1 MIKKHLLTKQKG
13 IDSCSLLPQKWLVCL
28 LTLLATFVGSG
39 RMWAQDVTEWS
50 HDGQKTSLS
59 ITASK
64 TDGSSIGTYT
74 GYSLKCDAVTYTSA
88 VKMESKTQIAFST
101 TSTSTITIGIALKD
115 TYEYKTTNSI
125 LFDGAKKTGFVTE
138 DEIIDGKNKAVFL
151 TIPNVEAGNHVI
163 ARGSNELGIFYI
175 KVKDTGSSTIGKIN
189 YTSVFN
195 VDKSQDYEIGTNQMR
210 EFTFICHGNQ
220 TPGDKNY
227 LTWALLAH
235 DADDT
240 NTYALLNTVPQVYKN
255 GGSAESTIMYKL
267 SGGSLAEMEAGD
279 WATFRT
285 DMQNAEVNVKVSH
298 SGNKMFVYSIM
309 RANGNTY
316 VYPYEQD
323 INQSSIKVH
332 FTVEG
337 SYLTDFTAKDPVQ
350 AATAQYNI
358 TYTDGCPEEQKTGC
372 TVTMTT
378 EEGVVLTTGTP
389 IGYGEKIIYTASPDI
404 RVNSMGLEGTNPRT
418 VIVSETTAPYN
429 NEVRPTI
436 QFKGKVS
443 PTLSFSPNPYFTYVG
458 ATNVGRADIIGL
470 PGSGWDHLTT
480 TIDGVTLTN
489 TEPIY
494 NGAKKDI
501 ATYNSNTGTWTLG
514 TKSGKITASVTMAD
528 HDNYGEATASYDF
541 IVKPGALAGS
551 TYNTSLDF
559 TTYIDEAGIQEAFG
573 NENGANG
580 DIVGKDISIDENI
593 SIISW
598 APGIYGETTS
608 SGTTIRLVGKDL
620 VVGAKPGFLITGV
633 RLNLGQR
640 NSNSVNYKIN
650 NIWNTATRVDNAVT
664 LGATELGDGV
674 SGISFART
682 GGSEQVFVKSIEI
695 NYIQASFSAH
705 DYSVNLLDI
714 KKTTGMPTMPGAT
727 YTSNNEK
734 IVRVDPST
742 GALTLLKTGMTSIS
756 GTVNGVTDSYN
767 ITVWADDA
775 TETIT
780 ENGTQYNVT
789 GDGKLPSNFVTSIP
803 YITLQYGASGET
815 AIVRSINGGHGVNVI
830 GAADGN
836 VGSIVPNSETNP
848 TSGTYYVFTPE
859 LSGEL
864 TVSGYF
870 NATGSHS
877 AWMYE
882 YNKETGAVG
891 THITNGT
898 WERNTSSLVTNT
910 VNVEAGKTYLLMA
923 VLEAGH
929 ENVFWLQSFK
939 FVPNLK
945 FVNKSVVVENKA
957 SQAATFT
964 IPAQVVDGTNSGD
977 GTTYSVKVVKDTGS
991 NLSAS
996 VSGSTIT
1003 ISSPTDADGGAI
1015 IVTATVRSTSGVEN
1029 SLSYV
1034 ITVPYIGNHTWN
1046 LANMANKTE
1055 NKTDGHWYL
1064 TYEVRR
1070 GDEIKDP
1077 IVVLQD
1083 KVSGDNA
1090 KYFAE
1095 SNGMYINTNGTN
1107 NIGLSVTTDH
1117 IDYTNATTK
1126 KAATLE
1132 HVDVVNLLAVTNAT
1146 VTLPQLKKDWFV
1158 KVYLDPHTGNNHGSG
1173 CGCEFSVNNLC
1184 DLTGKAIDPSHWIMS
1199 YGTQWTTNTSYD
1211 DKNPGKPYAGCIIFR
1226 VAEPGDV
1233 SFNFRN
1239 NGWDKIVKIE
1249 VSNTYSSEMV
1259 LGSIATKTVDYLRWN
1274 HSWVHREKADG
1285 TDAGVNIN
1293 YNGDPLVRAENAK
1306 PIDHNVYAYNDP
1318 VTGSHRESNW
1328 TSKGGVTYTQVNYD
1342 DAKGVGNL
1350 KVISDAVYSG
1360 QIWDGDWTEQDK
1372 YVLNRN
1378 ESWVVV
1384 GKLKEQKYPY
1394 TWDFD
1399 SYNMAKPEEAVRT
1412 TKLMEATVDTTYGY
1426 WNGNST
1432 NVLAKVK
1439 ASASYNSVA
1448 KTSNVDTEGWK
1459 IFNGS
1464 AAGSCNTSFAPAVN
1478 GKAMKEHFSYSAA
1491 NVGTIL
1497 EQTVT
1502 GLEDGLYTV
1511 KLQANALS
1519 TYDRDYADHNDLI
1532 SVKDGSTDIAYVF
1545 ANNVQLPIT
1554 SRNATSTAVNG
1565 EYTMNVQVTGGT
1577 LHLGLAKRIPGTNWH
1592 TIQIE
1597 SLTYNQPNSSAG
1609 AGDSPFYTI
1618 DGAGNKTYDI
1628 DIYKPLFANGAQLT
1642 HGFEPIRETEGLGIS
1657 IDNAY
1662 FTSANRV
1669 TPREQQVVLDGT
1681 QLQVNNTNWH
1691 VLIPS
1696 VNAGMYVFVK
1706 GDEPTATTNLE
1717 NSDIEFAANSAN
1729 DVYYWKVTAAGDVN
1743 LTFASG
1749 ASIKKIGVTN
1759 QIKDITY
1766 YGWTTESRDI
1776 DIDHNETGSFS
1787 ANTKAYKLTNNAG
1800 WNSTYSVQVENG
1812 SKVDLGTGVYVP
1824 AGNGIAIE
1832 NQSVDWNPAMSDTD
1846 KSTASKVPLFV
1857 PAVNIASHPANM
1869 DGNLLLATTKPG
1881 ESTVTIYPKKVYE
1894 AGQYY
1899 VMGNY
1904 YYRVGKENNKLSE
1917 NKVWAYP
1924 AMYRYM
1930 GSAAAPANK
1939 AYLYFESA
1947 AQSSSKARNSVA
1959 IMFDDE
1965 EEEATAIDGITTEMD
1980 IIDNSNDVYYNVNGQ
1995 LMNGKPNTR
2004 GLYIKNGVKYYNK

>member
-1 MIKKHLLTKQKG
+1 MIKKQLLTKQKG

-175 KVKDTGSSTIGKIN
+175 KVKDTGSSTIGKID
-189 YTSVFN
+189 YTSGFN
-195 VDKSQDYEIGTNQMR
+195 ADKSQDYEIGTNQMQ
-210 EFTFICHGNQ
+210 EFTFTCHGNQ
-220 TPGDKNY
+220 TPGEKNY

-255 GGSAESTIMYKL
+255 GGGAESTIMYKL
-267 SGGSLAEMEAGD
+267 SGGSLAEMGAGD

-285 DMQNAEVNVKVSH
+285 DMQNAEVSVKVSH
-298 SGNKMFVYSIM
+298 SGSKMFVYSIM

-332 FTVEG
+332 FTVEN
-337 SYLTDFTAKDPVQ
+337 SYLTDFTAKAPVQ

-404 RVNSMGLEGTNPRT
+404 RVNSMGQTGTNPRT

-458 ATNVGRADIIGL
+458 ATNIGRADIIGL
-470 PGSGWDHLTT
+470 PGSGWEHLTT

-489 TEPIY
+489 EEPVY

-573 NENGANG
+573 NANGANG

-608 SGTTIRLVGKDL
+608 SGTTIRLVGKEL
-620 VVGAKPGFLITGV
+620 VVGAKSGFLITGV

-640 NSNSVNYKIN
+640 NNNSVNYKIN

-674 SGISFART
+674 SGISFARI
-682 GGSEQVFVKSIEI
+682 GSEQVFVKSIEI

-830 GAADGN
+830 GAAEGN
-836 VGSIVPNSETNP
+836 VGSIVPNSGTNP

-882 YNKETGAVG
+882 YNKETNTVG
-891 THITNGT
+891 TQITNGT
-898 WERNTSSLVTNT
+898 WSRNTSSLVTNT
-910 VNVEAGKTYLLMA
+910 VTVEAGKTYLLMA
-923 VLEAGH
+923 VLEAGY

-939 FVPNLK
+939 FVSSLK
-945 FVNKSVVVENKA
+945 FDANSEIVQDKA
-957 SQAATFT
+957 SKPATFT
-964 IPAQVVDGTNSGD
+964 MSAKSVDGTQNGD
-977 GTTYSVKVVKDTGS
+977 ATEYSVRVVKDTGS

-1003 ISSPTDADGGAI
+1003 ISSPTNSDGGAI
-1015 IVTATVRSTSGVEN
+1015 IVTATVTSTSGVKS

-1034 ITVPYIGNHTWN
+1034 ITVPYIGKHTWDF
-1046 LANMANKTE
+1046 ANMANKSE
-1055 NKTDGHWYL
+1055 NKTDGRWNL

-1070 GDEIKDP
+1070 GEEIKNP

-1090 KYFAE
+1090 KYFDE
-1095 SNGMYINTNGTN
+1095 SNGLYINTNGTN

-1117 IDYTNATTK
+1117 IDNTNATTK
-1126 KAATLE
+1126 KAATLAD
-1132 HVDVVNLLAVTNAT
+1132 VDVVNLLAVTDAT

-1158 KVYLDPHTGNNHGSG
+1158 KVYLDPHTGNNHANG
-1173 CGCEFSVNNLC
+1173 CGCEFQVTNLC
-1184 DLTGKAIDPSHWIMS
+1184 DLTGKAIDPTHWIMS
-1199 YGTQWTTNTSYD
+1199 YGTQWTTSTKYD

-1226 VAEPGDV
+1226 VKDAGNVD
-1233 SFNFRN
+1233 FNFKN

-1249 VSNTYSSEMV
+1249 VSNTYSSEMG
-1259 LGSIATKTVDYLRWN
+1259 LGSYGQRTVDLLRWN
-1274 HSWVHREKADG
+1274 HNWVHREKADG

-1293 YNGDPLVRAENAK
+1293 YNGDPNVRAENAK
-1306 PIDHNVYAYNDP
+1306 PIDHKVYNYFDP
-1318 VTGSHRESNW
+1318 VTGTHTETQWSANGPSYN
-1328 TSKGGVTYTQVNYD
+1328 QVNYNGT
-1342 DAKGVGNL
+1342 KGVGNL
-1350 KVISDAVYSG
+1350 KIISDAVYSG
-1360 QIWDGDWTEQDK
+1360 QTFESSWTEQAK

-1378 ESWVVV
+1378 ESWIVV
-1384 GKLKEQKYPY
+1384 GKLKEQVYPY

-1399 SYNMAKPEEAVRT
+1399 TYNMDKPQEAIRS
-1412 TKLMEATVDTTYGY
+1412 TKFMEATVDTTYGH
-1426 WNGNST
+1426 WGNDKQT
-1432 NVLAKVK
+1432 NFLARVK
-1439 ASASYNSVA
+1439 ASAAYNF
-1448 KTSNVDTEGWK
+1448 VDKMPADLTW
-1459 IFNGS
+1459 GS
-1464 AAGSCNTSFAPAVN
+1464 AGECSTEFAPAVN
-1478 GKAMKEHFSYSAA
+1478 GVKLKEKYET
-1491 NVGTIL
+1491 NVNSLGTML
-1497 EQTVT
+1497 EKTIT
-1502 GLEDGLYTV
+1502 GLSNGLYTV
-1511 KLQANALS
+1511 TLCANANYTDGRGWDS
-1519 TYDRDYADHNDLI
+1519 DLI
-1532 SVKDGSTDIAYVF
+1532 DGSMDVAYVF
-1545 ANNVQLPIT
+1545 ANDVQVPIKAKIGG
-1554 SRNATSTAVNG
+1554 SVDKNG
-1565 EYTMNVQVTGGT
+1565 EYTMNVQVTDGT
-1577 LHLGLAKRIPGTNWH
+1577 LKLGLAKRIAGTNWH
-1592 TIQIE
+1592 TIQIK
-1597 SLTYNQPNSSAG
+1597 SLIYNEVIDQAG
-1609 AGDSPFYTI
+1609 QGTSPFYTI
-1618 DGAGNKTYDI
+1618 DDAGKKTYNI
-1628 DIYKPLFANGAQLT
+1628 EINKPLFANGAQLT

-1669 TPREQQVVLDGT
+1669 TPRQQQVVLDGT
-1681 QLQVNNTNWH
+1681 KLQVNNTNWH

-1717 NSDIEFAANSAN
+1717 NSDVEFAENEDN
-1729 DVYYWKVTAAGDVN
+1729 DVYYWRVPTTGDVN

-1766 YGWTTESRDI
+1766 YGWTTESRDV

-1800 WNSTYSVQVENG
+1800 WNSTYSVQVKNG

-1824 AGNGIAIE
+1824 AGTGVAIE
-1832 NQSVDWNPAMSDTD
+1832 N
-1846 KSTASKVPLFV
+1846 TAITWSPEMGATGTATKVPLFV
-1857 PAVNIASHPANM
+1857 PAVNIATHPADM
-1869 DGNLLLATTKPG
+1869 TGNLLLATTKPG
-1881 ESTVTIYPKKVYE
+1881 EATVTIRPSRVYDS
-1894 AGQYY
+1894 GQYY
-1899 VMGNY
+1899 VMANY
-1904 YYRVGKENNKLSE
+1904 YYRVGKENNKLSD

-1930 GSAAAPANK
+1930 GTVASPANK
-1939 AYLYFESA
+1939 AYLYFSGAAESL
-1947 AQSSSKARNSVA
+1947 SKARNSVA
-1959 IMFDDE
+1959 TMFDED
-1965 EEEATAIDGITTEMD
+1965 EATGIDQITSEMD
-1980 IIDNSNDVYYNVNGQ
+1980 IIDNNQDVYYNVNGQ
-1995 LMNGKPNTR
+1995 LINGKPNTR
-2004 GLYIKNGVKYYNK
+2004 GIYIKNGVKYYNK